1 VRTTLHRIS
10 PLLLASV
17 VAGGFVG
24 SSALP
29 ATAEAAPER
38 RDRLH
43 SVRPNAATESHRD
56 RLDGVAT
63 EGASEIDGRAQEVQ
77 LAETPH
83 AQGAPIPA
91 VPGST
96 SGAAAPF
103 RSSCHGDIACFL
115 VCTRAHESD
124 TSGGYAA
131 VSSGGTYRGAYQFA
145 QRTWDSAVA
154 GAGYE
159 QYVGFPADEAPP
171 EVQDAAAVHLYS
183 IAGNR
188 PWGGRC

>member
-43 SVRPNAATESHRD
+43 SVRPNAATESQRD
-56 RLDGVAT
+56 RLDGVGD
-63 EGASEIDGRAQEVQ
+63 GASEIAGRAQEVQ
-77 LAETPH
+77 LAEPPN

-91 VPGST
+91 APT
-96 SGAAAPF
+96 AAAPS
-103 RSSCHGDIACFL
+103 RTSCHGDVACFL
-115 VCTRAHESD
+115 VCTRSHESD

-131 VSSGGTYRGAYQFA
+131 VSSGGTYRGAYQF
-145 QRTWDSAVA
+145 
-154 GAGYE
+154 
-159 QYVGFPADEAPP
+159 EAPP